1 MIDITDNHIQFIS
14 YLRRLSRIM
23 EERRYISVI
32 LPLKLEWEPCYWTDE
47 DVYAGDRVKVRFS
60 GKEYIGA
67 VSQVDINPDIDPERI
82 LKAGNIENGMERILE
97 TEIALWR
104 KVADY
109 YLCSVG
115 EVYKAAYPSGK
126 LNLEQARAEARKKV
140 CARRERAL
148 NAITVQLEKLQNRL
162 ENKIEQ
168 AAKSKDSTKAKAK
181 YLEDIEKIKAEII
194 IGQRAEENAR
204 KSLKA
209 ALEGIIMEDRAELV
223 NTVRL
228 SEAQQK
234 AYQEILHGF
243 NNRKPVL
250 LHGVTGSGKTE
261 IYTILAQE
269 TINKGQNVLY
279 LVPEIALS
287 RQLEERMYEHFGERL
302 LVFHSAESQ
311 ASRRNSAEIIR
322 NMTAAKGGYIAL
334 CTRSGLFLPHNN
346 LGLIIVDEEHDSSY
360 KQDSP
365 APRYNGRD
373 TALILNSL
381 HQGCNIILGSATPS
395 LEEVYNTSVG
405 RHTLVEL
412 KERFHGCE
420 DSELEII
427 DTKAERR
434 KNGMS
439 GNFSRKLIDCIRET
453 IDKGEQ
459 VLILRSRRAWST
471 SLQCSDCGEIMKCP
485 HCNVSLSYHKAH
497 NSVVCHYCGHH
508 APFPGKCRKC
518 GGPLNFLGAGTQK
531 IEEEIAALFPEAS
544 VARLDSDTA
553 RNKSFESRVIKDFA
567 NGKVDI
573 LVGTQI
579 IAKGFDFSNLSLVAI
594 IAADTLLGIQD
605 FRADEKALHLMEQF
619 RGRSGRR
626 CSRGKFV
633 IQTSQPEHPIYRQ
646 LTENQNISST
656 RLMLERKDF
665 GFPPYTRIIELTVK
679 DLFEDRVE
687 RMSAGLAAVLQN
699 TFNAEPSHGLL
710 AASPVTA
717 PYRPVIDRMEDMH
730 IRKIRVCFKKDRE
743 LTSNKKKLQKVISSF
758 EREKKY
764 TGHISIDVDPA

>member
-1 MIDITDNHIQFIS
+1 
-14 YLRRLSRIM
+14 
-23 EERRYISVI
+23 
-32 LPLKLEWEPCYWTDE
+32 
-47 DVYAGDRVKVRFS
+47 
-60 GKEYIGA
+60 
-67 VSQVDINPDIDPERI
+67 
-82 LKAGNIENGMERILE
+82 
-97 TEIALWR
+97 
-104 KVADY
+104 
-109 YLCSVG
+109 
-115 EVYKAAYPSGK
+115 
-126 LNLEQARAEARKKV
+126 
-140 CARRERAL
+140 
-148 NAITVQLEKLQNRL
+148 
-162 ENKIEQ
+162 
-168 AAKSKDSTKAKAK
+168 
-181 YLEDIEKIKAEII
+181 
-194 IGQRAEENAR
+194 
-204 KSLKA
+204 
-209 ALEGIIMEDRAELV
+209 
-223 NTVRL
+223 
-228 SEAQQK
+228 
-234 AYQEILHGF
+234 
-243 NNRKPVL
+243 
-250 LHGVTGSGKTE
+250 
-261 IYTILAQE
+261 
-269 TINKGQNVLY
+269 
-279 LVPEIALS
+279 
-287 RQLEERMYEHFGERL
+287 
-302 LVFHSAESQ
+302 
-311 ASRRNSAEIIR
+311 
-322 NMTAAKGGYIAL
+322 
-334 CTRSGLFLPHNN
+334 
-346 LGLIIVDEEHDSSY
+346 
-360 KQDSP
+360 
-365 APRYNGRD
+365 
-373 TALILNSL
+373 
-381 HQGCNIILGSATPS
+381 
-395 LEEVYNTSVG
+395 
-405 RHTLVEL
+405 
-412 KERFHGCE
+412 
-420 DSELEII
+420 
-427 DTKAERR
+427 
-434 KNGMS
+434 MS

-567 NGKVDI
+567 NGKIDI

-656 RLMLERKDF
+656 RLMLERKEF

-743 LTSNKKKLQKVISSF
+743 LTSNKKKLQEVISSF